1 MICWECEKNCIT
13 VYLIQSGRW
22 VVNPNEKDGVME
34 KILAVRKDCL
44 NCDWTSHPTKIP
56 EAIE

>member
-13 VYLIQSGRW
+13 VYLIRSGRW
-22 VVNPNEKDGVME
+22 VVTPNEIDGVTE

-44 NCDWTSHPTKIP
+44 NCEWTSHPTKIP